1 MLRRLFNLF
10 GAANTTSIALA
21 TDGIAIC
28 EAGKA
33 PKLLA
38 SANTLYESRVET
50 INALKSVTGKIKAK
64 QVRFI
69 ISNHF
74 VRYGVLPWQE
84 GIVARQDWLA
94 LAQHDFRKRF
104 GAVADQWQVRVSLNG
119 YGKSVAISAIDQ
131 ALLDDLQALAQTQ
144 QWQIVSIEPLLVS
157 ILNSKLGS
165 KHATQKNI
173 AQNAWLVIAEP
184 ERVLLCET
192 NQQEWQ
198 RFTQISPP
206 SGLEAQQATQQI
218 LRSLQNITP
227 LDTKLTQKNSRKVVA
242 FVAPS
247 LVNPEQQWISDMA
260 NLHVV
265 KTASNHSHRTNSAL
279 WMVGL

>member
-10 GAANTTSIALA
+10 GAANTTTIALA

-28 EAGKA
+28 ESGKT

-38 SANTLYESRVET
+38 SANTRYESRAET
-50 INALKSVTGKIKAK
+50 INALKSVAGKINAK
-64 QVRFI
+64 QVRFM

-104 GAVADQWQVRVSLNG
+104 GAVADQWQVRVSLSG

-144 QWQIVSIEPLLVS
+144 QWQIASIEPLLVS
-157 ILNSKLGS
+157 ILNSKLSS
-165 KHATQKNI
+165 KSDT

-198 RFTQISPP
+198 RFTQLSPP
-206 SGLEAQQATQQI
+206 SGLEAEQATQQI
-218 LRSLQNITP
+218 LRSTQAITP
-227 LDTKLTQKNSRKVVA
+227 LDTKLTQNKHREVVA

-247 LVNPEQQWISDMA
+247 LVNPAQKWISDIV
-260 NLHVV
+260 NLRLA
-265 KTASNHSHRTNSAL
+265 KTASNHSHQTNSAL
-279 WMVGL
+279 WMAGL

>member
-10 GAANTTSIALA
+10 GAANTTIALA

-28 EAGKA
+28 ESGKT

-38 SANTLYESRVET
+38 SANTRYESRAET
-50 INALKSVTGKIKAK
+50 INALKSVAGKINAK
-64 QVRFI
+64 QVRFM

-119 YGKSVAISAIDQ
+119 YGKSIAISAIDQ

-165 KHATQKNI
+165 KSATQKYT

-198 RFTQISPP
+198 RFTQLSPP
-206 SGLEAQQATQQI
+206 SGLEAEQATQQI
-218 LRSLQNITP
+218 LRSIQATTP
-227 LDTKLTQKNSRKVVA
+227 LDTKLTPNKYREVIA
-242 FVAPS
+242 YVAPS
-247 LVNPEQQWISDMA
+247 LVNPAQQWISDIA
-260 NLHVV
+260 NLSLA
-265 KTASNHSHRTNSAL
+265 KTASNHSHQTNSAL
-279 WMVGL
+279 WMAGL